1 MPEKNNY
8 RKNRFRDNMS
18 RDGGGRDRYGNGNRS
33 NAPRYGNKYR
43 REGGFKDKD
52 RHFNSDRGN
61 NERRARFMKK
71 ALGDVIDAY
80 KTTSTDHSVIQ
91 AIKAYNELEKIR
103 NIVYERLEEWYG
115 AYFPNVKMNNH
126 ETYAKIVS
134 LIKSRDVDDSVVKDI
149 IGEDSEHTLNALRS
163 SNGFP
168 EIDEEEYKA
177 LSALAKEELA
187 IIKMQE
193 YLGEFLEVQTK
204 KLMPNVVYLIDYKI
218 AAEMLSMAGSLERLA
233 VMPSS
238 TIQLLGAEKA
248 LFKHMKFGSRP
259 PKYGYLFK
267 LPELANL
274 DKKEKGRMARVY
286 ATKISIAARADYY
299 TKRFISDTLKE
310 QINKMLKRKPHA
322 QRNTSNEDTFSQD

>member
-1 MPEKNNY
+1 MVFLVPERKNFRKSNRFNGNNNKGRY
-8 RKNRFRDNMS
+8 SFNDKKNRFDKS
-18 RDGGGRDRYGNGNRS
+18 YVNR
-33 NAPRYGNKYR
+33 NNKEY
-43 REGGFKDKD
+43 
-52 RHFNSDRGN
+52 N
-61 NERRARFMKK
+61 NERNTDERRSRFMRK
-71 ALGDVIDAY
+71 ARGEVMLAY
-80 KTTSTDHSVIQ
+80 KATALDHSIIE
-91 AIKAYNELEKIR
+91 AIKAYNELEKVR
-103 NIVYERLEEWYG
+103 NILYERLEEWYG
-115 AYFPNVKMNNH
+115 AYFPDVKMSNH

-134 LIKSRDVDDSVVKDI
+134 VIKNKDTEDAIIKEVVGD
-149 IGEDSEHTLNALRS
+149 DSEHLLNSLRS

-168 EIDEEEYKA
+168 EIEEEEYKA

-204 KLMPNVVYLIDYKI
+204 KLMPNIVYLIDYKI
-218 AAEMLSMAGSLERLA
+218 AAEMLSMAGSLEHLA

-267 LPELANL
+267 LPELANF

-299 TKRFISDTLKE
+299 TKRFIADKLKE
-310 QINKMLKRKPHA
+310 TIIKNSKKKV
-322 QRNTSNEDTFSQD
+322 